1 MNQRS
6 KTGLEVSM
14 AALIGLIAVVFL
26 LQQGMIGLRGSMA
39 PEGNLFK
46 WMVIANQLVSIFL
59 PVIMFIALFRL
70 PWKDALG
77 LYKPPLIRTS
87 LAVAAGFALIYG
99 INAVLPRLIP
109 PTPVY
114 TKPSASIV
122 AYNNVWELLLV
133 ILTISIAAPLADEFF
148 FRGLLLRGF
157 MAKYGTVAAILI
169 VGCLTAL
176 FHTLEPF
183 KLVHSFLMSVL
194 FASAVVWSGSLW
206 TSIILHGL
214 HNSLSLLSS

>member
-1 MNQRS
+1 MNQPS
-6 KTGLEVSM
+6 KNCLEVST
-14 AALIGLIAVVFL
+14 AALIGLIVVLFL
-26 LQQGMIGLRGSMA
+26 LQQGMIGLRDYIA

-46 WMVIANQLVSIFL
+46 WMVIANQVVSIFL
-59 PVIMFIALFRL
+59 PVVMFIALFRL

-77 LYKPPLIRTS
+77 LYKPPLVKTF
-87 LAVAAGFALIYG
+87 LAVAAGFVLIYG
-99 INAVLPRLIP
+99 INSVLPRLIP

-114 TKPSASIV
+114 TKPSASII

-133 ILTISIAAPLADEFF
+133 VLTISIAAPLADEFF

-176 FHTLEPF
+176 FHTFEPF

-206 TSIILHGL
+206 TSIILHAL